1 MKISE
6 LIEVL
11 QKAKEIH
18 GDIYIGNQ
26 DDIITKELKEYKSIP
41 YGAVTHSYFALTESD
56 KSTNYKT
63 QKFYDNPKKAIIY
76 SIGKKEYLK
85 KNKPN
90 QQLHRKNENLLDLY
104 EKNKSF
110 YYNNVI
116 QIILLI
122 R

>member
-85 KNKPN
+85 NPSKYHIICLGVTN
-90 QQLHRKNENLLDLY
+90 
-104 EKNKSF
+104 
-110 YYNNVI
+110 YYNDNPFVDY
-116 QIILLI
+116 
-122 R
+122 